1 MARRI
6 NLTRPELKRQRD
18 ILARF
23 RRYLPMLKL
32 KQQLLQVG
40 LRGTDLRIQQIEG
53 RRKALADLFCSYAHV
68 LNEPAG
74 VPFNQLAAPSQVSV
88 GKENIAGVEVPIY
101 GGVSFDEAQYSL
113 FATPPWLDR
122 ALADQRSLTELES
135 ELEVLSMRRAV
146 LARELARALQRV
158 NLFEKVR
165 IPAALEAIRR
175 IRIQL
180 GDEMSAAV
188 GRAKIAKERLANSV

>member
-1 MARRI
+1 MAKRI

-23 RRYLPMLKL
+23 QRYLPMLKL

-40 LRGTDLRIQQIEG
+40 LRDTDTRIEQIKE
-53 RRKALADLFCSYAHV
+53 KYSALENIFSSYVQV

-74 VPFNQLAAPSQVSV
+74 VPFNQLATPSQVNV
-88 GKENIAGVEVPIY
+88 GNENIAGVEVPVY
-101 GGVSFDEAQYSL
+101 EGVRFDEAQYSL

-122 ALADQRSLTELES
+122 ALADRRSLTELNS
-135 ELEVLSMRRAV
+135 ELEVLRMRRAV

-165 IPAALEAIRR
+165 IPEALEAIRR

-188 GRAKIAKERLANSV
+188 GRAKIAKERLISSV

>member
-1 MARRI
+1 MAKRI

-18 ILARF
+18 VLARF

-40 LRGTDLRIQQIEG
+40 LRGTDVRISQIQGKHRDLE
-53 RRKALADLFCSYAHV
+53 DLFSSYAQV

-74 VPFNQLAAPSQVSV
+74 VPFNQLAVPSQVRV
-88 GKENIAGVEVPIY
+88 GRENVAGVEVPVFE
-101 GGVSFDEAQYSL
+101 GVSFGEAQYSL
-113 FATPPWLDR
+113 FATPPWLDQ
-122 ALADQRSLTELES
+122 ALADQRALAELKS
-135 ELEVLSMRRAV
+135 ELEVLRMRRAV

-188 GRAKIAKERLANSV
+188 GRAKIAKERLANAE